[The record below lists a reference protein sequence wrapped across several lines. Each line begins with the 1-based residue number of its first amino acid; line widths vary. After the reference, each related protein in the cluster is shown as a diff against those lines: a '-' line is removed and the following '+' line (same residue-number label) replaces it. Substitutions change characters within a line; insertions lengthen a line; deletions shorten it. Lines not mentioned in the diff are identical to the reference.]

1 MTSRICLVRIQSE
14 GTVMQVV
21 HAIFK
26 LHAGTRQYETYFDGK
41 MMMVYDMYLIINDIC
56 AEDIGEYRFR
66 LHMMDSGDVMEKDMM
81 LTGQ

>member
-1 MTSRICLVRIQSE
+1 MFGALSVGRHFH
-14 GTVMQVV
+14 VV
-21 HAIFK
+21 HAICQIY
-26 LHAGTRQYETYFDGK
+26 AGTRQYETYFDGK

-66 LHMMDSGDVMEKDMM
+66 LYMMDSGDVMEKDMM

>member
-1 MTSRICLVRIQSE
+1 
-14 GTVMQVV
+14 
-21 HAIFK
+21 
-26 LHAGTRQYETYFDGK
+26 

-66 LHMMDSGDVMEKDMM
+66 LYMMDSGDVMEKDMM